1 MSEILTDLTFVL
13 VANLVANE
21 AGSAS
26 DIDWDRLFA
35 DF

>member
-1 MSEILTDLTFVL
+1 MVEILTNGVFVK
-13 VANLVANE
+13 VANQVANE
-21 AGSAS
+21 AGTAS